1 MINLDTIK
9 ALPIR
14 SFLEKQGIT
23 PVIDKGYYGLYRS
36 PYRVDTVP
44 SFKVDYCRNLW
55 CDYGTGEG
63 GSIIDLVMRL
73 EKCSVGD
80 AIRIL
85 EDTPDQI
92 RIPTYLPPEDH
103 PPALIITEI
112 KPLAHPALVR
122 YLKSRRIDENI
133 AKVHCHEIIYKVGEK
148 AYFAVG
154 FQNDSGG
161 WELRNKAFKGSSTPK
176 GITTLRSGKSRLLV
190 FEGFIDYLS
199 YLMLKR
205 SDPPSS
211 SDILVLNSVSNT
223 KRAQAVLQAYKE
235 IGTCLDNDDAGRK
248 ATEQIRQLA
257 PDAVI
262 RDYSPY
268 YRESND
274 LNDYLVTIS
283 HERKAL

>member
-1 MINLDTIK
+1 M
-9 ALPIR
+9 
-14 SFLEKQGIT
+14 
-23 PVIDKGYYGLYRS
+23 
-36 PYRVDTVP
+36 
-44 SFKVDYCRNLW
+44 
-55 CDYGTGEG
+55 
-63 GSIIDLVMRL
+63 VMRL

-112 KPLAHPALVR
+112 KPLTHPALVR
-122 YLKSRRIDENI
+122 YLESRRIDENI

-148 AYFAVG
+148 TYFAVG

-176 GITTLRSGKSRLLV
+176 GITTHRSGKSQLLV

-199 YLMLKR
+199 YLMLER

-268 YRESND
+268 YSESND
-274 LNDYLVTIS
+274 LNDYLITIS
-283 HERKAL
+283 HERKAQ